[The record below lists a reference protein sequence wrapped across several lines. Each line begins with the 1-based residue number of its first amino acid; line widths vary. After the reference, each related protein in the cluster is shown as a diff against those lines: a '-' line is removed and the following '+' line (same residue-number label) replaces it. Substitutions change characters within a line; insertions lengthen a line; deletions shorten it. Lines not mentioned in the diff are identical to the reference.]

1 VAESPRAI
9 IVVNDIYKTFARR
22 GGPGIEVLRG
32 VSLEVDV
39 GEVLVLIG
47 PSGSGKTTLLRT
59 LNALESIDRGSI
71 TVDGIIIHGDG
82 EAKGRRAERKGI
94 VEIRHRLGM
103 VFQSF
108 NLFPHMTVLGNI
120 IEAPIRVL
128 GNHRG
133 DAEREAR
140 ELLQQVGLKDKASS
154 YPHELSG
161 GQQQRVA
168 IARALAMHPTAMLF
182 DEVTSA
188 LDPELVGEVLKV
200 MRSLAEQGMT
210 MIVVTHEMQFAKE
223 VADRVVMMDNGCII
237 EAGEP
242 KDIFSA
248 PKQARTAEF
257 LRRVMEAR

>member
-1 VAESPRAI
+1 MI
-9 IVVNDIYKTFARR
+9 AR
-22 GGPGIEVLRG
+22 
-32 VSLEVDV
+32 
-39 GEVLVLIG
+39 
-47 PSGSGKTTLLRT
+47 
-59 LNALESIDRGSI
+59 
-71 TVDGIIIHGDG
+71 
-82 EAKGRRAERKGI
+82 
-94 VEIRHRLGM
+94 M
-103 VFQSF
+103 
-108 NLFPHMTVLGNI
+108 
-120 IEAPIRVL
+120 
-128 GNHRG
+128 
-133 DAEREAR
+133 

-210 MIVVTHEMQFAKE
+210 MIVVTHEMQFAQE

-237 EAGEP
+237 ETGKP